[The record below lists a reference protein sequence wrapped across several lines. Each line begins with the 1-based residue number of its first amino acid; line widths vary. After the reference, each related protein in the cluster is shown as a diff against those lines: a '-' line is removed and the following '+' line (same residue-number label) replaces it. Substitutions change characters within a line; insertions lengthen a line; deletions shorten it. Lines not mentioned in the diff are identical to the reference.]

1 MPHRSK
7 LTFNIN
13 ATYFLVGCLGG
24 VGRCLTAWMIKR
36 GARRFAFMSRPGLGN
51 KQTASWIHG
60 LKARG
65 IACQISKGDASNT
78 SDIDVAIRSIPS
90 ECPVKGVI
98 HAAIILRA
106 SFVHVPIMHTK
117 KHGLF
122 HTMSIDDW
130 QTSIAPKALAAMNL
144 DQAFAEIDIDFFVF
158 TSSTSGILGTP
169 GQANYAAGNS
179 FLDNLARNRMAR
191 GQRAVSLVHPM
202 VQSVGVVAENPEIEA
217 ALRRKGIYGFNETH
231 LLEALEAAI
240 ATQATTTPADHIVVG
255 MDPSKLKNSLSRSDV
270 TDSFWIEDARFKAM
284 LQAID
289 SSGSSD
295 HGSSGFTILKA
306 IQEASSLQVSVGL
319 VSEHFTTKL
328 CRLLMLEPDVFEPEV
343 LPIVEYGPDSMIGA
357 ELRNWIFKEYG
368 LDIPLQQLF
377 ELNMTITKFP
387 TIICNYYK

>member
-90 ECPVKGVI
+90 ECP
-98 HAAIILRA
+98 
-106 SFVHVPIMHTK
+106 
-117 KHGLF
+117 HGLF